1 MRNIYPYT
9 LSNTSPFDLNGIPVY
24 GTDERID
31 FFYKY
36 KRPQENLY
44 IGNINKDNLLIRN
57 DNGLY
62 NSIIRYLNNKQFL
75 KENILNDFD
84 IRTFPKVCWLA
95 NSFIEQGFKFPVSV
109 HYNPRIQQNVI
120 HPGTIRHQVIKLF
133 QQTPEVS
140 CLYFNT
146 GGVEFDFM
154 KELRIFQKSE
164 LLTYSDS
171 MEIEMVA
178 DHCSIIPHI
187 NLDVKSVIPNIT
199 KWQEFIYRR
208 LLSSTFS
215 IFCNKDIEMLRPW
228 MVSEENADIHI
239 HIGELQKGETMA
251 DLECKSIILSIIGK
265 PYQSKSLTVF
275 HKNSFETPS

>member
-1 MRNIYPYT
+1 MRNIYPYS
-9 LSNTSPFDLNGIPVY
+9 LSNTSPFELNGIPVY
-24 GTDERID
+24 GTTERID

-36 KRPQENLY
+36 KRPNENLY
-44 IGNINKDNLLIRN
+44 IGNIDKDNLLVRS

-62 NSIIRYLNNKQFL
+62 NSISRYLNNKQFL
-75 KENILNDFD
+75 KEHILNDFD

-95 NSFIEQGFKFPVSV
+95 NSFIEHGFKFPVSV
-109 HYNPRIQQNVI
+109 HYNPRIRQNVI

-133 QQTPEVS
+133 QQTPAVN

-154 KELRIFQKSE
+154 TELRIFQKSE
-164 LLTYSDS
+164 LLTYADS

-187 NLDVKSVIPNIT
+187 NLDVKSVILNIT

-215 IFCNKDIEMLRPW
+215 IFCNKDIEMIRPW
-228 MVSEENADIHI
+228 ITSEENADIHI

-275 HKNSFETPS
+275 HKNSFETPA

>member
-44 IGNINKDNLLIRN
+44 IGNINKDHLLIRN

-62 NSIIRYLNNKQFL
+62 NSITRYLNNKQFL
-75 KENILNDFD
+75 KEHILNDFD
-84 IRTFPKVCWLA
+84 VRTFPKVCWLA
-95 NSFIEQGFKFPVSV
+95 NSFIEHGFKFPVSV

-164 LLTYSDS
+164 LLTYADS

-215 IFCNKDIEMLRPW
+215 IFCNKDIEMIRPW
-228 MVSEENADIHI
+228 MASEENADIHI

-251 DLECKSIILSIIGK
+251 DLECKSIILSVIGK